1 MTQRIDGKVIGT
13 ARDVK
18 TKFGLRSVVDVLTA
32 EGRKVPV
39 WKAAGDMLIGRLCD
53 GERVTLTL
61 DGKGSVQEIEG
72 SYDRVQAQRAT
83 KPIAP
88 SIEPNIIPNRPM
100 GFTVGLPMEA
110 ERTLQRQISAIQK
123 PVSPVAV
130 ESIPTVSEAIEQTI
144 DAQLDKMA
152 ALFRSCLTRAETLSP
167 SNSEALALEM
177 FKGLTSK
184 LAA

>member
-1 MTQRIDGKVIGT
+1 MTHQIDGKVIGR

-18 TKFGLRSVVDVLTA
+18 TKYGMRSVVDVLTA
-32 EGRKVPV
+32 EGQKLPV
-39 WKAAGDMLIGRLCD
+39 WKAAGDMSIGRLCD
-53 GERVTLTL
+53 GERVTVTL
-61 DGKGSVQEIEG
+61 DGKGSVQSIEG

-83 KPIAP
+83 QEIAP
-88 SIEPNIIPNRPM
+88 SIEPQQTIPNRPM
-100 GFTVGLPMEA
+100 GFDISLPMEA
-110 ERTLQRQISAIQK
+110 ERQLSRQLKPIQK
-123 PVSPVAV
+123 TVSPVAV
-130 ESIPTVSEAIEQTI
+130 ESIEQTI

>member
-1 MTQRIDGKVIGT
+1 MTYQIDGKVIGR

-18 TKFGLRSVVDVLTA
+18 TKYGMRSVVDVLTA

-39 WKAAGDMLIGRLCD
+39 WKAMGDMSIRRLCD
-53 GERVTLTL
+53 GERVSLTL
-61 DGKGSVQEIEG
+61 DGKGTVQEIKG
-72 SYDRVQAQRAT
+72 SYDRVQAQRAAQE
-83 KPIAP
+83 IAP

-110 ERTLQRQISAIQK
+110 ERQLSRQIGAMQLPTVT
-123 PVSPVAV
+123 PVV
-130 ESIPTVSEAIEQTI
+130 ESVEQTI
-144 DAQLDKMA
+144 DAQLDQYSSV
-152 ALFRSCLTRAETLSP
+152 FRMCLARAEMLSP

-177 FKGLTSK
+177 FKGLASK

>member
-1 MTQRIDGKVIGT
+1 MTLNTVQAKVIGR

-18 TKFGLRSVVDVLTA
+18 TKYGMRSVVDVLTA
-32 EGRKVPV
+32 EGQKLPV
-39 WKAAGDMLIGRLCD
+39 WKAMGDASIGRLCD

-61 DGKGSVQEIEG
+61 DGKGAVHTIEG
-72 SYDRVQAQRAT
+72 SYDRVQAQRAAQ
-83 KPIAP
+83 PIAP

-110 ERTLQRQISAIQK
+110 ERTLQRQIGSMQQPAAL
-123 PVSPVAV
+123 PVVD
-130 ESIPTVSEAIEQTI
+130 SIEHTI
-144 DAQLDKMA
+144 DAQLDQYSSV
-152 ALFRSCLTRAETLSP
+152 FRMCLARAEMLSP

-177 FKGLTSK
+177 FKNLASK